1 MIAARNISKSF
12 PGVRANDDV
21 TFEVRPG
28 EVHALLGENGA
39 GKSTLAAILTGLYT
53 PDSGYVEID
62 GVRVSLKS
70 PRHGLAHGIGMV
82 HQHFRLVP
90 RFTVAENISL
100 GDRRQPWVLSAKKI
114 EGVVGELGERYGLAI
129 NPRARVSDLTVGEQ
143 QRVEII
149 KTLYRGAQILLLD
162 EPTSVLT
169 PHEVEVLFRAIEAF
183 KIEGKSV
190 VFISHKLNEV
200 MEIADRVT
208 VMRDGKNVGVADKK
222 STNRDLLARLMVGR
236 EVDLSPMRAS
246 TPTGK
251 ALLQLHN
258 LSGGAANSRGQIK
271 GISLTVHAG
280 EIVGIAGV
288 SGNGQRTLAETIAGL
303 QMPTSGSVT
312 VCGVETSGLGSIF
325 VRDQGL
331 SYVPEDRNGTGLS
344 PSLSIAENML
354 LTDKLPF
361 FVKSKIAL
369 QKAAE
374 AISTFNIKTPGPK
387 THIRL
392 LSGGNVQKVLL
403 AREIGH
409 KPRVLVVSS
418 PTWGLDIGAVEFVRA
433 QLNSLRE
440 SAHAVLLISQD
451 LDEIRA
457 LADRIYVISNGE
469 FVYECDG
476 EGSDLTKIGLA
487 MAGIRPGEAR

>member
-1 MIAARNISKSF
+1 MIAARHVSKSF
-12 PGVRANDDV
+12 PGVCANDDV
-21 TFEVRPG
+21 TFEVQPG

-39 GKSTLAAILTGLYT
+39 GKSTLAAILNGLYT

-62 GVRVSLKS
+62 GARVSLKS

-100 GDRRQPWVLSAKKI
+100 GDRRQPWFLSPKKI
-114 EGVVGELGERYGLAI
+114 EGIVGELGERYGLAV

-149 KTLYRGAQILLLD
+149 KTLYRGARILLLD

-169 PHEVEVLFRAIEAF
+169 PQEVKVLFSAIEAF

-208 VMRDGKNVGVADKK
+208 VMRDGKNVGVAAKYATD
-222 STNRDLLARLMVGR
+222 RDSLARLMVGR
-236 EVDLSPMRAS
+236 DVDFSPMRAS
-246 TPTGK
+246 KPSGK
-251 ALLQLHN
+251 ALLQVQH
-258 LSGGAANSRGQIK
+258 LSSAAANSRGQIK
-271 GISLTVHAG
+271 DISLTVHAG

-288 SGNGQRTLAETIAGL
+288 SGNGQRALAEIIAGL
-303 QMPTSGSVT
+303 QVPVSGSVT
-312 VCGVETSGLGSIF
+312 VCGVETTGLSSIF

-354 LTDKLPF
+354 LTDKLAF

-369 QKAAE
+369 EKASN
-374 AISTFNIKTPGPK
+374 AIATFNIKTSGPH
-387 THIRL
+387 TPTRL

-403 AREIGH
+403 ARELGH
-409 KPRVLVVSS
+409 KPQVLVVSS

-433 QLNSLRE
+433 QLHTLRE
-440 SAHAVLLISQD
+440 SAHAVLLISED

-457 LADRIYVISNGE
+457 LSDRIYVISNGE

-476 EGSDLTKIGLA
+476 EGSDLIKIGLA
-487 MAGIRPGEAR
+487 MAGVRPGES